1 MELTDFIEGVRD
13 SCFLAEESISAKDY
27 ISSLKP
33 MQNLLMLDAEYV
45 FGSKIREIEPNVK
58 NIFGTEYYYFAKI
71 NGKDISIAFDSED
84 FEYYRYIISSVSLP
98 KNCKAPSLFE
108 GLHHSLQY
116 CLPNNIGSY
125 SELHKKNTE
134 KFEACAYYWR
144 IKSFPEN
151 KDYKDS
157 IIKPLDFGW
166 IIKKKPE
173 EIMLLEKE
181 IIY

>member
-1 MELTDFIEGVRD
+1 MELSDFLLGIRKNGYLAQELIGKGEYLASIEPIQNI
-13 SCFLAEESISAKDY
+13 LA
-27 ISSLKP
+27 
-33 MQNLLMLDAEYV
+33 LDAEYV
-45 FGSKIREIEPNVK
+45 FGSKIRAIEPNMK

-71 NGKDISIAFDSED
+71 NNKDISIAFDSQD

-98 KNCKAPSLFE
+98 KDCKAPSLFE

-116 CLPNNIGSY
+116 CQPNNIESY

-144 IKSFPEN
+144 INAFPEN

-157 IIKPLDFGW
+157 IIAPLSFDW
-166 IIKKKPE
+166 IMEKKPG
-173 EIMLLEKE
+173 EIILLEKE